1 MNCNHINHIVN
12 KKLSVNAILT
22 FLKNFVDTDEPER
35 VPIRS
40 AKIAREKL
48 TRKAPVIPH
57 AVTETYNGATIISRD
72 QHTVSRKQISEN
84 ALKVLYKLKK
94 EGFDAYLVG
103 GCVRDLLLGRE
114 PKDFDVVTNALPEQI
129 ARLFSNCRIIGKR
142 FRLAHVIYGRDII
155 EVATFRKSGGE
166 TASDAARLTKE
177 GRILQ
182 DNLYGG
188 IDDDV
193 WRRDFTINALY
204 YNIRDF
210 SIVDYVGG
218 IADHKASLIRL
229 IGNASERFKE
239 DPVRMLRAVRFAVK
253 LGFKLHDDCER
264 EIALNAH
271 LLSGI
276 PAARLHDEV
285 AKLFLTGYGVQT
297 FEMLRHYGLF
307 EVLFPAVEKILAHE
321 EAHFPKMMVINAL
334 QNSDN
339 RVAENKPVTT
349 YFLFAALLYEPML
362 QLAKQKMSHG
372 LDETTAHFQAASEI
386 LTQQVRRTMIPRHLT
401 LAIREVWNHQA
412 KFEFR
417 VGAKTSKFL
426 AHPRF
431 RAAYDFLM
439 LRAQAGS
446 APTELAE
453 WWTKYQNVSDSERRK
468 MSQPQAQPKSDK
480 PKKKRTY
487 RKKAKKSEIPSGSEQ

>member
-1 MNCNHINHIVN
+1 M
-12 KKLSVNAILT
+12 NAILT
-22 FLKNFVDTDEPER
+22 FLKNFEDSEKK
-35 VPIRS
+35 PIRS
-40 AKIAREKL
+40 AKLARQKFIEKS
-48 TRKAPVIPH
+48 PEIPLP
-57 AVTETYNGATIISRD
+57 TENYKGATIIPRPEHS
-72 QHTVSRKQISEN
+72 VSRQQVSEN
-84 ALKVLYKLKK
+84 ALKVVYKLKK
-94 EGFDAYLVG
+94 EGYDAYLVG

-114 PKDFDVVTNALPEQI
+114 PKDFDVVTNALPEQL

-155 EVATFRKSGGE
+155 EVATFRKSGSE
-166 TASDAARLTKE
+166 NPSEAQRSTKE

-182 DNLYGG
+182 DNLYGT

-218 IADHKASLIRL
+218 MADHKAGLIRL
-229 IGNASERFKE
+229 IGDAGERFRE
-239 DPVRMLRAVRFAVK
+239 DPVRMIRAVRFAVK
-253 LGFKLHDDCER
+253 LGFKLHEDCEQA
-264 EIALNAH
+264 IHLNAH
-271 LLSGI
+271 LLGSI

-285 AKLFLTGYGVQT
+285 VKLFLTGYGVQT

-307 EVLFPAVEKILAHE
+307 EILFPAVEKSLSLE

-339 RVAENKPVTT
+339 RIAENKPVAP

-362 QLAKQKMSHG
+362 QRVKEKMAKGILES
-372 LDETTAHFQAASEI
+372 DAYFSAASEI
-386 LTQQVRRTMIPRHLT
+386 LTQQVRHIALPRHLT
-401 LAIREVWNHQA
+401 LVIREVWNQQA

-417 VGAKTSKFL
+417 VGAKPSKLL

-431 RAAYDFLM
+431 RAAYDFLL

-446 APTELAE
+446 ASAELAE
-453 WWTKYQNVSDSERRK
+453 WWTTYQSVNETERRK
-468 MSQPQAQPKSDK
+468 MTQPQQHPKSTK
-480 PKKKRTY
+480 PKKKRIY
-487 RKKAKKSEIPSGSEQ
+487 RKKAKPTATTNPDV

>member
-1 MNCNHINHIVN
+1 MRV
-12 KKLSVNAILT
+12 ATILT
-22 FLKNFVDTDEPER
+22 FLKNFGDSEEGDTVR

-40 AKIAREKL
+40 AKVARAKL
-48 TRKAPVIPH
+48 TKKTLPIPP
-57 AVTETYNGATIISRD
+57 ETQNYNGAQIIERSAHCISR
-72 QHTVSRKQISEN
+72 QQISEN

-114 PKDFDVVTNALPEQI
+114 PKDFDVVTNALPEQL

-182 DNLYGG
+182 DNLYGT

-218 IADHKASLIRL
+218 MADHRANLIRL
-229 IGNASERFKE
+229 IGDVKERFRE

-253 LGFKLHDDCER
+253 LGFKLHEDCQR
-264 EIALNAH
+264 EIPLNAH
-271 LLSGI
+271 LLTGI

-285 AKLFLTGYGVQT
+285 TKLFLTGYGVQT

-307 EVLFPAVEKILAHE
+307 EVLFPAVEKSLTQE
-321 EAHFPKMMVINAL
+321 SEHFPKMMVINAL
-334 QNSDN
+334 KNSDM
-339 RVAENKPVTT
+339 RVAENKPVTS
-349 YFLFAALLYEPML
+349 YFLFAAFLYEPML
-362 QLAKQKMSHG
+362 ARAKEKIDNGIEES
-372 LDETTAHFQAASEI
+372 TAYFHAASEI
-386 LTQQVRRTMIPRHLT
+386 LSQQVRLTTLPRHLT

-412 KFEFR
+412 KFEMR
-417 VGAKTSKFL
+417 VGAKPSKFL

-439 LRAQAGS
+439 LRAQTGS
-446 APTELAE
+446 ASEELTQ
-453 WWTKYQNVSDSERRK
+453 WWTRYQSVNDSERRK
-468 MSQPQAQPKSDK
+468 MTQPQTQPKSTK

-487 RKKAKKSEIPSGSEQ
+487 RKKTKNTATLQTNIDV

>member
-40 AKIAREKL
+40 AKVAREKL
-48 TRKAPVIPH
+48 TRKDPVIPRV
-57 AVTETYNGATIISRD
+57 VTETYNGAAVVSRD

-339 RVAENKPVTT
+339 RIAENKPVTT

-362 QLAKQKMSHG
+362 QLAKQKMSHS

-417 VGAKTSKFL
+417 VGAKPSKFL

-453 WWTKYQNVSDSERRK
+453 WWTKYQSVSDSERRK
-468 MSQPQAQPKSDK
+468 MSQPQAKPKSDK

-487 RKKAKKSEIPSGSEQ
+487 RKKAKKSENPSGSEQ

>member
-1 MNCNHINHIVN
+1 MT
-12 KKLSVNAILT
+12 AILT
-22 FLKNFVDTDEPER
+22 FLKNFVDAEDEVR

-40 AKIAREKL
+40 AKVAREKL
-48 TRKAPVIPH
+48 TRKSMPQLLPT
-57 AVTETYNGATIISRD
+57 TETYNGATIVQRSE
-72 QHTVSRKQISEN
+72 HNVSRQQVSEN
-84 ALKVLYKLKK
+84 ALKVLYRLKK

-155 EVATFRKSGGE
+155 EVATFRKSSGE
-166 TASDAARLTKE
+166 TASDAQKLTKE
-177 GRILQ
+177 GRIMQ
-182 DNLYGG
+182 DNLYGS

-218 IADHKASLIRL
+218 MADHKANLIRL
-229 IGNASERFKE
+229 IGDAKERFRE

-253 LGFKLHDDCER
+253 LGFKLHADCER
-264 EIALNAH
+264 EIPLNAH
-271 LLSGI
+271 LLRGI

-307 EVLFPAVEKILAHE
+307 EVLFPAVEKSLAQE
-321 EAHFPKMMVINAL
+321 EGHFPKMMVINAL
-334 QNSDN
+334 KNSDD
-339 RVAENKPVTT
+339 RIAENKSVTT
-349 YFLFAALLYEPML
+349 YFLFAAFLYEPML
-362 QLAKQKMSHG
+362 QRAKEKMESGTEESVAYFH
-372 LDETTAHFQAASEI
+372 AASEI
-386 LTQQVRRTMIPRHLT
+386 LTQQVRLTTMPRHLT
-401 LAIREVWNHQA
+401 LAIREVWNQQA

-417 VGAKTSKFL
+417 VGAKPSKFL

-439 LRAQAGS
+439 LRAQTGS
-446 APTELAE
+446 ASEELAQ
-453 WWTKYQNVSDSERRK
+453 WWTTYQRVNDTERRK
-468 MSQPQAQPKSDK
+468 MTQPQAQPKSAK
-480 PKKKRTY
+480 VKKKRSY
-487 RKKAKKSEIPSGSEQ
+487 RKKTKKADDTSL

>member
-1 MNCNHINHIVN
+1 MNT
-12 KKLSVNAILT
+12 ILT
-22 FLKNFVDTDEPER
+22 FLKNFVDVEENENVR

-40 AKIAREKL
+40 AKVARAKL
-48 TRKAPVIPH
+48 SKKTLPH
-57 AVTETYNGATIISRD
+57 PPATQDYNGAQIIARSE
-72 QHTVSRKQISEN
+72 HCVSRQLISEN

-114 PKDFDVVTNALPEQI
+114 PKDFDVVTNALPEQL

-142 FRLAHVIYGRDII
+142 FRLAHVIFGRDII

-166 TASDAARLTKE
+166 TASDAARLTKD

-182 DNLYGG
+182 DNLYGT

-218 IADHKASLIRL
+218 IADHRANVLRL
-229 IGNASERFKE
+229 IGNAKERFRE

-253 LGFKLHDDCER
+253 LGFKLDSDCER
-264 EIALNAH
+264 EIPLNAH

-276 PAARLHDEV
+276 PAARLHDEM

-307 EVLFPAVEKILAHE
+307 SVLFPAVEKSLSQE
-321 EAHFPKMMVINAL
+321 NEHFPKMMVINAL
-334 QNSDN
+334 KNSDQ
-339 RVAENKPVTT
+339 RVAEDKPVTT
-349 YFLFAALLYEPML
+349 YFLLAAFLYEPML
-362 QLAKQKMSHG
+362 ARAKEKIDNGIEES
-372 LDETTAHFQAASEI
+372 TAYFHAASEI
-386 LTQQVRRTMIPRHLT
+386 LSQQVRITTLPRHLT
-401 LAIREVWNHQA
+401 LAIREVWNQQV
-412 KFEFR
+412 KFDSR
-417 VGAKTSKFL
+417 VGAKPSKFL

-439 LRAQAGS
+439 LRAQTGNAS
-446 APTELAE
+446 EELAQ
-453 WWTKYQNVSDSERRK
+453 WWTRYQSVNDTERRK
-468 MSQPQAQPKSDK
+468 MTQPQTQPKSAK
-480 PKKKRTY
+480 PKKKRSY
-487 RKKAKKSEIPSGSEQ
+487 RKKAKKTIASQIDFDV

>member
-1 MNCNHINHIVN
+1 MRE
-12 KKLSVNAILT
+12 NAILT
-22 FLKNFVDTDEPER
+22 FLKNFVETNESEKI
-35 VPIRS
+35 PIRS

-48 TRKAPVIPH
+48 TKKVSKISVIES
-57 AVTETYNGATIISRD
+57 TETQNYNGAEIIPRNQHDISR
-72 QHTVSRKQISEN
+72 QQVSEN

-166 TASDAARLTKE
+166 TASDAKRLTKE

-182 DNLYGG
+182 DNLYGT

-218 IADHKASLIRL
+218 IADHKANLLRL
-229 IGNASERFKE
+229 IGNASDRFKE
-239 DPVRMLRAVRFAVK
+239 DPVRMLRAIRFAVK
-253 LGFKLHDDCER
+253 LGFKLHEDCE
-264 EIALNAH
+264 NAIPSH
-271 LLSGI
+271 AYLLEGV

-285 AKLFLTGYGVQT
+285 AKMFLTGYGVQT
-297 FEMLRHYGLF
+297 FEMLRHYRLF
-307 EVLFPAVEKILAHE
+307 EVLFPAVEKSLAYE
-321 EAHFPKMMVINAL
+321 ESYFPKMMIIHAL
-334 QNSDN
+334 QNSDK
-339 RVAENKPVTT
+339 RIAENKSVTT

-362 QLAKQKMSHG
+362 YRAKEKIAHG
-372 LDETTAHFQAASEI
+372 LDEPTAHFQAASET
-386 LTQQVRRTMIPRHLT
+386 LSQQINRTMIPRHLT
-401 LAIREVWNHQA
+401 LTIREIWNQQV

-417 VGAKTSKFL
+417 IGAKPSKFL
-426 AHPRF
+426 SHPRF

-446 APTELAE
+446 ASQELVD
-453 WWTKYQNVSDSERRK
+453 WWTKYQGVSDSERRK
-468 MSQPQAQPKSDK
+468 MTQPQTQQKSDRL
-480 PKKKRTY
+480 KKKRSY
-487 RKKAKKSEIPSGSEQ
+487 RKKSKVLID

>member
-1 MNCNHINHIVN
+1 MNI
-12 KKLSVNAILT
+12 ILT
-22 FLKNFVDTDEPER
+22 FLKNFVDTNDEDNAR

-40 AKIAREKL
+40 AKVARAKL
-48 TRKAPVIPH
+48 SKKTLPH
-57 AVTETYNGATIISRD
+57 PPATQNYNGAQIIVRSE
-72 QHTVSRKQISEN
+72 HCVSRQLISEN

-114 PKDFDVVTNALPEQI
+114 PKDFDVVTNALPEQL

-142 FRLAHVIYGRDII
+142 FRLAHVIFGRDII

-182 DNLYGG
+182 DNLYGT

-218 IADHKASLIRL
+218 MTDHRANRLRL
-229 IGNASERFKE
+229 IGDAKERFRE

-253 LGFKLHDDCER
+253 LGFKLAENCDR
-264 EIALNAH
+264 EIPLNAH
-271 LLSGI
+271 LLKGI
-276 PAARLHDEV
+276 PAARLHDEM

-307 EVLFPAVEKILAHE
+307 SVLFPAVEKSLSQE
-321 EAHFPKMMVINAL
+321 NEHFPKMMVINVL
-334 QNSDN
+334 KNSDQ
-339 RVAENKPVTT
+339 RVAENKPVNT
-349 YFLFAALLYEPML
+349 YFLLAAFLYEPML
-362 QLAKQKMSHG
+362 TRAKEKMENGIEES
-372 LDETTAHFQAASEI
+372 TAYFHAASEI
-386 LTQQVRRTMIPRHLT
+386 LSQQVRITTLPRHLT
-401 LAIREVWNHQA
+401 LAIREIWNHQV
-412 KFEFR
+412 KFDVR
-417 VGAKTSKFL
+417 VGAKPSKFL
-426 AHPRF
+426 AHSRF

-439 LRAQAGS
+439 LRAQTGNAS
-446 APTELAE
+446 EELAQ
-453 WWTKYQNVSDSERRK
+453 WWTRYQSVGDTERRQ
-468 MSQPQAQPKSDK
+468 MTHPQQQPKVTK
-480 PKKKRTY
+480 AKKKRSY
-487 RKKAKKSEIPSGSEQ
+487 RRKSKKTVSMQTNTDV

>member
-1 MNCNHINHIVN
+1 
-12 KKLSVNAILT
+12 VNAILT
-22 FLKNFVDTDEPER
+22 FLKNFVDSDEPER
-35 VPIRS
+35 FTPERMPIRS
-40 AKIAREKL
+40 AKLAREKL
-48 TRKAPVIPH
+48 TKKSPVIAYPSI
-57 AVTETYNGATIISRD
+57 TENYNGAAIISRD
-72 QHTVSRKQISEN
+72 QHNVSRQQVSEN

-103 GCVRDLLLGRE
+103 GCVRDLLLGCE

-182 DNLYGG
+182 DNLYGS

-229 IGNASERFKE
+229 IGDASERFKE

-253 LGFKLHDDCER
+253 LGFKLHTDCER
-264 EIALNAH
+264 EIPLNAH
-271 LLSGI
+271 LLTGI

-285 AKLFLTGYGVQT
+285 AKMFLTGYGVQT

-307 EVLFPAVEKILAHE
+307 EMLFPAVEKSLAHE
-321 EAHFPKMMVINAL
+321 ESHFPKMMAIHAL
-334 QNSDN
+334 QNSDK
-339 RVAENKPVTT
+339 RIAENKPVTT

-362 QLAKQKMSHG
+362 YRAKEKMAHG
-372 LDETTAHFQAASEI
+372 LDESTAYFQAASEI
-386 LTQQVRRTMIPRHLT
+386 LTQQVRRTMMPRHLT
-401 LAIREVWNHQA
+401 LAIREVWNQQV

-417 VGAKTSKFL
+417 IGAKPSKFL

-439 LRAQAGS
+439 LRAQVGS
-446 APTELAE
+446 ASQELAD
-453 WWTKYQNVSDSERRK
+453 WWTKYQSVNDSERRK
-468 MSQPQAQPKSDK
+468 MTQPQTQPKSDK
-480 PKKKRTY
+480 LKKKRNY
-487 RKKAKKSEIPSGSEQ
+487 RKKAKKSDIPASLAQ